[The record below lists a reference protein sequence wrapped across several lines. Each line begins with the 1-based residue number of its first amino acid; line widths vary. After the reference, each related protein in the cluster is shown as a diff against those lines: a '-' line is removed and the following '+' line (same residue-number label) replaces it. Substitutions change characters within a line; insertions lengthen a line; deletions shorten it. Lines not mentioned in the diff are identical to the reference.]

1 METKKGESYLI
12 SFYFRPL
19 QVYLTPSVH
28 IFIESLRYL
37 FIRPIPRAIVT
48 QSRIQTFKIVSTK
61 ADFEYKINVKGLRQQ
76 LHAKIIVIYITMES
90 WNASL
95 LFVSII
101 EENRTKTGHRKLRWI
116 LIRRVAISYRVL
128 QLSSL

>member
-76 LHAKIIVIYITMES
+76 LHAKIIVIYITMEN

>member
-1 METKKGESYLI
+1 METEKGESYLI

-37 FIRPIPRAIVT
+37 FIRLIPRAIVT

-76 LHAKIIVIYITMES
+76 LHVKIIVIYITMES

>member
-1 METKKGESYLI
+1 METEKGESYLI

>member
-1 METKKGESYLI
+1 METEKGESYLI

-48 QSRIQTFKIVSTK
+48 QSRIQAFKIVSTK

-90 WNASL
+90 
-95 LFVSII
+95 
-101 EENRTKTGHRKLRWI
+101 
-116 LIRRVAISYRVL
+116 
-128 QLSSL
+128 

>member
-1 METKKGESYLI
+1 METEKGESYLI

-76 LHAKIIVIYITMES
+76 LHAKIIVIYITMEN

>member
-1 METKKGESYLI
+1 METEKGESYLI

-90 WNASL
+90 
-95 LFVSII
+95 
-101 EENRTKTGHRKLRWI
+101 
-116 LIRRVAISYRVL
+116 
-128 QLSSL
+128 